1 MSKNFK
7 LNKNDVNA
15 EDLKKLGR
23 TVEEINE
30 LVESIVNYCETCG
43 TVNVITPSVREG
55 RIYIN
60 ITTKFNLPGLA
71 YNLSERTGLKYR
83 TIRKPRNNYFGYEK
97 NGVIALL
104 L

>member
-15 EDLKKLGR
+15 EDLKKLGK

-30 LVESIVNYCETCG
+30 LVEIIVNYCETCG
-43 TVNVITPSVREG
+43 TIRYITPSVEEG

-60 ITTKFNLPGLA
+60 IDTKFNLKALA

-83 TIRKPRNNYFGYEK
+83 TNKKFK
-97 NGVIALL
+97 NVELL